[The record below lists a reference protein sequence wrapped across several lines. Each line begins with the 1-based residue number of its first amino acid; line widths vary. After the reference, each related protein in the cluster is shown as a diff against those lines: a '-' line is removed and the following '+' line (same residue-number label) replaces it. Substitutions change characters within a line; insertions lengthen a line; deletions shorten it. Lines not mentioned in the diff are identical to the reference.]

1 MEHTMAKS
9 MKTTSVKTVDQYL
22 DTVPEEARITLEKL
36 RASIRS
42 AAPKAE
48 EVISYGIPT
57 YKLNGSLIGFGAASK
72 HCGLYVMSYAVM
84 DEFKND
90 LQGYDT
96 ATSTIRFPFDKPL
109 PATLV
114 KKIVHAR
121 IKENDALKTEKGK
134 NKVTAVNNAED
145 KGVSDFM
152 NKLKHPFK
160 AEVEAVR
167 SIIKKANKNIAE
179 RIKWKAPSYYYK
191 EDIVTFN
198 LREEKQVHLVFHHP
212 AIVKIKSRLLEGN
225 YDKRRMTYFKT
236 MAGIK
241 ANKKE
246 LGRIINELVKA
257 IEK

>member
-1 MEHTMAKS
+1 MAKS
-9 MKTTSVKTVDQYL
+9 MKATSVKTVDQYM
-22 DTVPEEARITLEKL
+22 DTVPEEARVTLEKV

-57 YKLNGSLIGFGAASK
+57 YKLNGSLIGFGVASK
-72 HCGLYVMSYAVM
+72 HCGLYVMSYEVM
-84 DEFKND
+84 DEFKSD
-90 LQGYDT
+90 LKKYDT

-114 KKIVHAR
+114 KKIVQAR
-121 IKENDALKTEKGK
+121 IKENDALKAKKSK
-134 NKVTAVNNAED
+134 NKVTAIKSAED
-145 KGVSDFM
+145 EEVAGFM

-167 SIIKKANKNIAE
+167 SIIKNANKNIAE

-191 EDIVTFN
+191 EDMVTFN
-198 LREEKQVHLVFHHP
+198 LWEKKQVHLVFHHP
-212 AIVKIKSRLLEGN
+212 AIVKIKSPLLEGN

-236 MAGIK
+236 MDEIK

-246 LGRIINELVKA
+246 LVRIINELVKA

>member
-1 MEHTMAKS
+1 MAKS

-22 DTVPEEARITLEKL
+22 DTVPEEARVTLEKL
-36 RASIRS
+36 RANIRS

-57 YKLNGSLIGFGAASK
+57 YKLNGSLIGFGAAGK

-84 DEFKND
+84 DEFKNE
-90 LQGYDT
+90 LKKYDT

-109 PATLV
+109 PTTLV
-114 KKIVHAR
+114 KKIVQAR
-121 IKENDALKTEKGK
+121 IKENDALKAKKNK
-134 NKVTAVNNAED
+134 NKVTAIKNAED
-145 KGVSDFM
+145 EGVTDFM
-152 NKLKHPFK
+152 SKLKHPFK
-160 AEVEAVR
+160 AEVEVVR
-167 SIIKKANKNIAE
+167 SIIKNANKNIAE

-191 EDIVTFN
+191 EDMVTFN
-198 LREEKQVHLVFHHP
+198 LWEKKQVHLVFHHP

-246 LGRIINELVKA
+246 LVRIINELVKA